1 MRKSPDLVRQS
12 PKIRR
17 AGWAPLMPVLG
28 WLRRQPLA
36 FNAGLLLMAL
46 ISAVTFIGPL
56 LYRTSPYTI
65 DPIYQLVAPSGH
77 FPLGTDQIGRDE
89 LARLISGGQA
99 SLLIGFT
106 ASFVAIA
113 LGMAYGLLAGLAPR
127 FGDAALMR
135 LLDALLSVPT
145 VVILIFLASLYTL
158 TDPVLILLLGCT
170 SWPRTARVVRNETL
184 SARSRDF
191 VTASR
196 QFGAGLFFIA
206 RTHIVRTILP
216 ILVVNFVFL
225 VADNILAL
233 SFLSFLGLGVQPPVP
248 TWGNLL
254 FDGMNNLFS
263 NAWWLI
269 YPAGLMI
276 FLSVVAVN
284 LIGEGVIS
292 GMERS

>member
-1 MRKSPDLVRQS
+1 MLKSPGLAMPS
-12 PKIRR
+12 PRIAR
-17 AGWAPLMPVLG
+17 AGSAPGLAALR
-28 WLRRQPLA
+28 WLRSRPLT
-36 FNAGLLLMAL
+36 FNAGLLLLVL
-46 ISAVTFIGPL
+46 ISAVTFIGPVV
-56 LYRTSPYTI
+56 YRTSPYTI
-65 DPIYQLVAPSGH
+65 NPIYQLVAPSGH

-89 LARLISGGQA
+89 LSRLISGGQA
-99 SLLIGFT
+99 SLLIGFS
-106 ASFVAIA
+106 ASFVAVA
-113 LGMAYGLLAGLAPR
+113 FGLAYGLLSGLAPR
-127 FGDAALMR
+127 LGDAALMR
-135 LLDALLSVPT
+135 LLDAMLSVPT

-158 TDPVLILLLGCT
+158 TDPVLVLLLGCT

-184 SARSRDF
+184 VARSRDF

-196 QFGAGLFFIA
+196 QFGAGLFYIA

-284 LIGEGVIS
+284 LIGEGVIA
-292 GMERS
+292 GMEHS